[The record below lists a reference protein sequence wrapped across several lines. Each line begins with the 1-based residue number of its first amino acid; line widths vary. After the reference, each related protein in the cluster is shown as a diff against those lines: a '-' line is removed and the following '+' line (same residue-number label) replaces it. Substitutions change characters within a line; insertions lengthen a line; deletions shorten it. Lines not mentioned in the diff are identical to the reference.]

1 MNPVAKG
8 FARLFDGI
16 ASIWWLV
23 WRATLIALLTPL
35 VRVGSDRLWGTTL
48 PWWASALIAAVIVLL
63 PWILVWLF
71 G

>member
-1 MNPVAKG
+1 MNPVARG

-23 WRATLIALLTPL
+23 WRATLIAILTPL
-35 VRVGSDRLWGTTL
+35 VRYGSDWLWGTML
-48 PWWASALIAAVIVLL
+48 PWWAAALVAAGIVLL
-63 PWILVWLF
+63 PWILVWLI